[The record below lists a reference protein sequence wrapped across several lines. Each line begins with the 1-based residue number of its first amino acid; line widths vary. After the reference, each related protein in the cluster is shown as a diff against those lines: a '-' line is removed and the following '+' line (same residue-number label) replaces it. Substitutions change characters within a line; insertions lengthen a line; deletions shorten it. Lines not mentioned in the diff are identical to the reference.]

1 VGLIPVGLTGRV
13 VPTWPALLA
22 RPGAG
27 LLVDL
32 DGTLLDSE
40 PVHQGAYR
48 QYFAGR
54 GWHVQEQVLQEF
66 SGRRGA
72 EVFAS
77 LPGPWDGED
86 PLALSAGVLDLLQAT
101 GVRPAPVA
109 GAARLIAACR
119 QVRLP
124 FAVVTSARRGWV
136 GEALDLLGVGPE
148 GVLMVTAEDCSA
160 GKPDPEPYR
169 RGADLLGRR
178 PADLVAVED
187 APAGIASALG
197 ACVGRVIGMTT
208 SRPARDLLAA
218 GADDTAPDLVT
229 LASLVEDL
237 ERR

>member
-1 VGLIPVGLTGRV
+1 VGLTAREAV
-13 VPTWPALLA
+13 TWPARLA
-22 RPGAG
+22 LPGAG
-27 LLVDL
+27 LLLDL

-40 PVHQGAYR
+40 PVHQCAYR

-54 GWHVQEQVLQEF
+54 GWHVPDRVLQKF

-72 EVFAS
+72 EAFAS

-86 PLALSAGVLDLLQAT
+86 PLVLTAGVLDLLRAT
-101 GVRPAPVA
+101 DLRPAPVA
-109 GAARLIAACR
+109 GAARLLAACR
-119 QVRLP
+119 QVCLP
-124 FAVVTSARRGWV
+124 FAVVTSARRGWL
-136 GEALDLLGVGPE
+136 GAALDLLGVDPG
-148 GVLMVTAEDCSA
+148 GILMVTAEDCSA

-169 RGADLLGRR
+169 RGADLLGGA

-187 APAGIASALG
+187 APAGIASARG
-197 ACVGRVIGMTT
+197 AGVGRVIGMTT

-229 LASLVEDL
+229 LAGVVEDL

>member
-1 VGLIPVGLTGRV
+1 MGLIARDAV
-13 VPTWPALLA
+13 TWPVLLA
-22 RPGAG
+22 LPGAG
-27 LLVDL
+27 LLLDL

-40 PVHQGAYR
+40 PVHQSAYR
-48 QYFAGR
+48 KYFAGR
-54 GWHVQEQVLQEF
+54 GWHVTDQVLGEF

-77 LPGPWDGED
+77 LPGPWERED
-86 PLALSAGVLDLLQAT
+86 PFALTAGVLELLHAMD
-101 GVRPAPVA
+101 VRPAPVA

-119 QVRLP
+119 QVYLP

-136 GEALDLLGVGPE
+136 GDALDLLGVEPG
-148 GVLMVTAEDCSA
+148 GILMITAEDCSA

-187 APAGIASALG
+187 APAGIASARG
-197 ACVGRVIGMTT
+197 AGVGRVIGMTT
-208 SRPARDLLAA
+208 SRPPGDLLSA
-218 GADDTAPDLVT
+218 GADDTAPDLIS
-229 LASLVEDL
+229 LAGVVEDL